1 MATKFT
7 QDIEV
12 DGDVKIDGRIYDSLN
27 SAGTGGQ
34 TLQST
39 GSGTKWA
46 ASAGGTI
53 DGSGTAGA
61 FTKWTDSDTVEDS
74 DFVEEDATHLRVLT
88 DALTVVSATKRV
100 GVGTTSPSC
109 TFHVNGNARIS
120 GSLADTSNSTGT
132 SGQILSSTGSATSW
146 INAPSSGMSDFT
158 IGGDAGLSNSIT
170 DGETLSVLGST
181 GISTSVSTNTISI
194 LNNDRGS
201 SQNIFK
207 NMAVSGGST
216 ITADSNNDTF
226 TFNTGT
232 GVKLLTDTGTDTLTI
247 FPQMTTMLTA
257 NLDLNSSSS
266 SSWYYIPFD
275 GQLES
280 TSRQFYHSIVTPFDG
295 YVRGISYRGA
305 GTGTA
310 TSATTMK
317 YRVLRN
323 GSVVYT
329 SGSLSLG
336 FGTSSSKNVQLNL
349 TSGDATFDQLHRLE
363 VQIQVNLPIQKGL
376 FSLILQED
384 T

>member
-1 MATKFT
+1 MCIR
-7 QDIEV
+7 D
-12 DGDVKIDGRIYDSLN
+12 R
-27 SAGTGGQ
+27 
-34 TLQST
+34 
-39 GSGTKWA
+39 
-46 ASAGGTI
+46 
-53 DGSGTAGA
+53 
-61 FTKWTDSDTVEDS
+61 
-74 DFVEEDATHLRVLT
+74 
-88 DALTVVSATKRV
+88 
-100 GVGTTSPSC
+100 
-109 TFHVNGNARIS
+109 
-120 GSLADTSNSTGT
+120 
-132 SGQILSSTGSATSW
+132 
-146 INAPSSGMSDFT
+146 
-158 IGGDAGLSNSIT
+158 
-170 DGETLSVLGST
+170 
-181 GISTSVSTNTISI
+181 
-194 LNNDRGS
+194 NNDRGS